1 MQADWLANA
10 EGERVL
16 KEHACTKP
24 NGRGG
29 RMDVFV
35 QVGGDDN
42 LVAIIEVKGSAWERM
57 TVRAVKRNARR
68 QRVRDTRGGQV
79 GTSEVLAGADTI
91 TPLAAGVVTT
101 LTLPMRGG
109 VPGNGVANSAILN
122 VTVVGNTATGYLT
135 IWPCASAAASPPAVS
150 TLNFR
155 PGGAT
160 SNGAVVGLTS
170 TTVCV
175 VASQAAHLIV
185 DVTGWQAAPF

>member
-1 MQADWLANA
+1 MSGEEPDQLRRGKAFHHGVQADWLANA

-68 QRVRDTRGGQV
+68 QLRQIWAYIDSHLKQGIDVC
-79 GTSEVLAGADTI
+79 
-91 TPLAAGVVTT
+91 PGVVF
-101 LTLPMRGG
+101 PRR
-109 VPGNGVANSAILN
+109 PSDEARAIL
-122 VTVVGNTATGYLT
+122 VESVFEDEGIPVVWGDESIQDRRERAGEVGRMSELG
-135 IWPCASAAASPPAVS
+135 
-150 TLNFR
+150 
-155 PGGAT
+155 GGA
-160 SNGAVVGLTS
+160 NGPAT
-170 TTVCV
+170 
-175 VASQAAHLIV
+175 
-185 DVTGWQAAPF
+185 D